1 MRSSILL
8 PVAFLVALASIFV
21 IVFGLQGT
29 APILN
34 PILLATV
41 ITIAVLPLS
50 HWLMQRGLKPWLAL
64 AITVLIVVGG
74 ILGVLVLFGYGIA
87 GLSARVPEYAQN
99 IGDQANVLWSQ
110 LDQAGATLPDAP
122 QSSEVSR
129 VLESLVDSFANV
141 AVVIFTTLLIFV
153 FLLAGSIAT
162 ATSSNRS
169 LQIQQSTIRQINN
182 LTTDVRKYVNV
193 TTVLTLLAGVL
204 NTILLVIV
212 GVDFALLWGVLSWL
226 LGYIPAIGFW
236 LALIPPTILAW
247 VELGVPSAIVVF
259 AGFVIIN
266 GFTDNIL
273 APKFQGDS
281 LNISP
286 VVVMLSLIIWGW
298 TLGAIGAI
306 LAIPMT
312 LLVLTIMDQFEATRG
327 LAALMR
333 TSPGSGD
340 EKDDQDA
347 QKSKGRDQL
356 RRWWESITAGDPSV
370 SEDTSATLP

>member
-204 NTILLVIV
+204 NTSLLVIV